1 MTSVTNIHH
10 FSDGDVRQA
19 SRISFGRL
27 SLPKFVNHDQPSAR
41 PAFAIHNHA
50 MTKSERKTK
59 AKAST
64 QSYDCYDIIIT
75 ETEAAKQLLLHKP
88 Q

>member
-19 SRISFGRL
+19 SRISFGQFSL
-27 SLPKFVNHDQPSAR
+27 SEFVNQNQPSA

-50 MTKSERKTK
+50 MTKSKQK

-64 QSYDCYDIIIT
+64 QSYDCYDIIT

>member
-10 FSDGDVRQA
+10 FSDGDIRQGL
-19 SRISFGRL
+19 RISFGKL
-27 SLPKFVNHDQPSAR
+27 GFANHDQPSA

-64 QSYDCYDIIIT
+64 QSYDCYDIIT